1 VKAHRLPDRLRA
13 ELQSPWGPVVG
24 EDQLDSLIPALDSE
38 ASIAVGDA
46 TTANLLRRG
55 FVPRVQVCDSRIMRE
70 RVQPV
75 AGEYES
81 RIGVRN
87 PAGHITDEAYGAII
101 TAIRSK
107 HRCLVDVDG
116 EEDLLALV
124 AMAEAPE
131 GWFVLYG
138 QPQRGMVVVRVDTAT
153 KNRAKNLLLAMPRV
167 DISI

>member
-1 VKAHRLPDRLRA
+1 VKAHRLPDGLRA

-24 EDQLDSLIPALDSE
+24 EDQLDALIPALDRE

-55 FVPRVQVCDSRIMRE
+55 FIPRVQVCDSRVMRGW
-70 RVQPV
+70 VGPV

-81 RIGVRN
+81 RIRVRN
-87 PAGHITDEAYGAII
+87 PAGHITEEAYGALI
-101 TAIRSK
+101 TAIRAK
-107 HRCLVDVDG
+107 QRCLVEVEG

-138 QPQRGMVVVRVDTAT
+138 QPRRGMVVVRVDRAI
-153 KNRAKNLLLAMPRV
+153 KNRAKSLLLAMPRV
-167 DISI
+167 DITV